1 MESQYGKGSIFHF
14 TIPQRIWPISEQKKA
29 GAEISKVSD
38 EEAEMLPVIGG
49 LNVSE
54 GTKNCGSKKL
64 FLELLGDF
72 YKLIELKSTKLEK
85 CLADGMIKDYT
96 IEVHALKNT
105 ARMIGAM
112 ELSDLFYQME
122 QLEKRLLFAPIHYL
136 EPKSYRKFIE
146 EDMYEYFGKYG
157 LEIRDYAHCDYT
169 KVITLQK
176 TE

>member
-1 MESQYGKGSIFHF
+1 MHGSIVGESQYGKGSIFHF
-14 TIPQRIWPISEQKKA
+14 TIPQRIWPISEQKKV

-122 QLEKRLLFAPIHYL
+122 QLGNAGRQFDPHIAELMIQLIKA
-136 EPKSYRKFIE
+136 
-146 EDMYEYFGKYG
+146 DV
-157 LEIRDYAHCDYT
+157 AYT
-169 KVITLQK
+169 MH
-176 TE
+176 E